1 MSLEPTKRPVRQH
14 ADADRVSFPM
24 KRDDGSLVMVG
35 VTIGALDRLGGAGD
49 HVAQCEEHRS
59 DLEAV
64 AVSKDDGIS
73 ESILIDE
80 EDV

>member
-1 MSLEPTKRPVRQH
+1 MSLEPTN
-14 ADADRVSFPM
+14 DLSGSTLTDRVTFSM
-24 KRDDGSLVMVG
+24 KRDDGSLVTVE
-35 VTIGALDRLGGAGD
+35 VTLEALNRLGGAGD
-49 HVAQCEEHRS
+49 HVAQCEEYRS

-64 AVSKDDGIS
+64 AVSKHDGIS